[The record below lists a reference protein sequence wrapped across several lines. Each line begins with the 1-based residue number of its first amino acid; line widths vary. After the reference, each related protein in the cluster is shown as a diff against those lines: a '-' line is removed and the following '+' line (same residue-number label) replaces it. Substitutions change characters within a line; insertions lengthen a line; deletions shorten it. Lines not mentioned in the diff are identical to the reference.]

1 MAVVSTGCAPTL
13 WLARMARA
21 AQKTRQA
28 RSVLPRMMLARI
40 ASSIVLALV
49 AVDAAAQ
56 GSYPNR
62 PITVVVGF
70 TAGGST
76 DIVTRLI
83 AEEMRKTWGQPVV
96 VDNRPGAGGN
106 IGTAMVAK
114 AKPDGY
120 TLLVGS
126 VGPLAINASLYAN
139 MPYDSLKDFTPVT
152 LIVHVPNML
161 VVNPAAM
168 PVNSFAEF
176 VALLKA
182 NPGKYF
188 FASTGTGTSSHLSGE
203 LLKTMAGVQA
213 THVPYKGAVA
223 LNDLLAG
230 EQIHFMFATIPSVI
244 EFVRAGRLRALAVT
258 SKTRSAA
265 VPQIPT
271 VAESGFPEF
280 EASSWFGLLGPAEL
294 PRDIVVALQAEVVR
308 ALKVPE
314 LRAKL
319 VQQGADPVGSTPEE
333 FAAYMGTET
342 AKWAKVVKA
351 SRPKGH

>member
-1 MAVVSTGCAPTL
+1 MK
-13 WLARMARA
+13 LAR
-21 AQKTRQA
+21 
-28 RSVLPRMMLARI
+28 VLAFL
-40 ASSIVLALV
+40 VLALGP
-49 AVDAAAQ
+49 ASASAQ
-56 GSYPNR
+56 SGYPSK
-62 PITVVVGF
+62 PITIIVGF

-83 AEEMRKTWGQPVV
+83 AEEMRKSWGQPVV
-96 VDNRPGAGGN
+96 VDNRPGAAGN
-106 IGTAMVAK
+106 IGAAMVARS
-114 AKPDGY
+114 KPDGY

-139 MPYDSLKDFTPVT
+139 MPYDNLKDFTPVT

-161 VVNPAAM
+161 VVNPSAM
-168 PVNSFAEF
+168 PVKSFAEF
-176 VALLKA
+176 VALVKA

-203 LLKTMAGVQA
+203 LLKTMAGLDA

-230 EQIHFMFATIPSVI
+230 EQVHFMFATIPSVI
-244 EFVRAGRLRALAVT
+244 EFVRSGRLRALAVT

-265 VPQIPT
+265 VPDIPT
-271 VAESGFPEF
+271 VAELGYPDF
-280 EASSWFGLLGPAEL
+280 EASSWFGLLGPAEM
-294 PRDIVVALQAEVVR
+294 PREIAAKLQAEVVR
-308 ALKVPE
+308 ALGIPE

-333 FAAYMGTET
+333 FAAYMRAET
-342 AKWAKVVKA
+342 AKWAKVVRASGAKA
-351 SRPKGH
+351 E

>member
-1 MAVVSTGCAPTL
+1 
-13 WLARMARA
+13 
-21 AQKTRQA
+21 
-28 RSVLPRMMLARI
+28 MMLARI
-40 ASSIVLALV
+40 AASLVLALAV
-49 AVDAAAQ
+49 AGVSAQ
-56 GSYPNR
+56 GTYPNR
-62 PITVVVGF
+62 PITLVVGF

-76 DIVTRLI
+76 DIVTRLL

-106 IGTAMVAK
+106 IGAALVAK

-126 VGPLAINASLYAN
+126 VGPLAINASLYSS
-139 MPYDSLKDFTPVT
+139 MPYDNLKDFTPVT

-176 VALLKA
+176 LALVKA

-203 LLKTMAGVQA
+203 LLKTMAGLDA
-213 THVPYKGAVA
+213 THVPYKGSVA
-223 LNDLLAG
+223 LNDLLSG
-230 EQIHFMFATIPSVI
+230 EQVHFMFATIPSVI
-244 EFVRAGRLRALAVT
+244 ELVRSGRLRALAVT

-265 VPQIPT
+265 VPDIPT
-271 VAESGFPEF
+271 IAELGFPEF

-294 PRDIVVALQAEVVR
+294 PRDIVTALQAEVVR
-308 ALKVPE
+308 ALKGPE

-333 FAAYMGTET
+333 FAAYMRAET

-351 SRPKGH
+351 SGAKAD